1 MNVLS
6 DARQIMSSGFKN
18 LVLLGGGHSHL
29 AVLKRLRASLSPA
42 VRLTLISK
50 SVVTP
55 YSGMLPG
62 MIAGH
67 YSPDAAHIDLP
78 ALARFAGA
86 RTVFDEAVG
95 LDLDRRQVLLRD
107 LPPVAYDVLSI
118 DIGSTPSLV
127 PGAAEHAVP
136 VKPIDHLVRR
146 WALLGDRLRASTAK
160 QRVAVVGGGAAGVE
174 IILAV
179 QFRLRA
185 LLDHGGEH
193 AARLEYHLFTDT
205 AEILPTYN
213 SSVRRIFGRVLR
225 ERHIMVHA
233 GKAVTEVAHARLCT
247 ADGVWHEA
255 NEVLWSTETAAA
267 PWLARSGLAVDRAGF
282 VSVASTL
289 QSISHPDVFA
299 AGDIASMVDYPRER
313 SGALAIQQGP
323 WLAGNLRS
331 ALRGEPLK
339 PHRPR
344 RRSLSVI
351 STGNRYAVASY
362 GPLACEGT
370 WVWRWKDR
378 RDHRFMRMYT
388 ELTSP
393 MHA

>member
-1 MNVLS
+1 MAQVVVEWASLGMLKS
-6 DARQIMSSGFKN
+6 

-29 AVLKRLRASLSPA
+29 AVLKGVGVAPLPQG

-67 YSPDAAHIDLP
+67 YSPDASHIELP

-95 LDLDRRQVLLRD
+95 LDLERRQVLLRD
-107 LPPVAYDVLSI
+107 LPPIAYDVLSI
-118 DIGSTPSLV
+118 DIGSTPNVTV
-127 PGAAEHAVP
+127 PGAADYAVP

-146 WALLGDRLRASTAK
+146 WASVLERLRAGTAK
-160 QRVAVVGGGAAGVE
+160 QSVAVVGGGAAGVE

-179 QFRLRA
+179 QFRMRA
-185 LLDHGGEH
+185 LLAREGAH
-193 AARLEYHLFTDT
+193 AMSLEYHLFTDST
-205 AEILPTYN
+205 EVLPTYN
-213 SSVRRIFGRVLR
+213 SSVRRIFERVLR
-225 ERHIMVHA
+225 ERRVTVHA
-233 GKAVTEVAHARLCT
+233 GKAVTEVAPGRLRT
-247 ADGVWHEA
+247 ADGVWHDA
-255 NEVLWSTETAAA
+255 SEVLWSTEAAAA

-282 VSVASTL
+282 VSVSNTL
-289 QSISHPDVFA
+289 QSLSHLDVFA
-299 AGDIASMVDYPRER
+299 AGDIASMVGYPRER
-313 SGALAIQQGP
+313 SGALAVHQGP

-331 ALRGEPLK
+331 ALQGEPLT

-344 RRSLSVI
+344 RQFLSLI
-351 STGNRYAVASY
+351 STGDRYAVASY
-362 GPLACEGT
+362 GPLACEGR

-378 RDHRFMRMYT
+378 IDRRFMRGYT
-388 ELTSP
+388 GLP
-393 MHA
+393 VKA

>member
-1 MNVLS
+1 
-6 DARQIMSSGFKN
+6 MSSDFKN

-29 AVLKRLRASLSPA
+29 EVLKRFGAASPSPA

-55 YSGMLPG
+55 YSGLLPG

-86 RTVFDEAVG
+86 RPVFDEAVG
-95 LDLDRRQVLLRD
+95 LDLDRRHVLLRD

-118 DIGSTPSLV
+118 DIGSAPSLTV

-136 VKPIDHLVRR
+136 IKPIDHLVRR
-146 WALLGDRLRASTAK
+146 WALLRDRLRTSTAT

-185 LLDHGGEH
+185 LLEHEGED
-193 AARLEYHLFTDT
+193 AARLEYHLFADSTD
-205 AEILPTYN
+205 ILPTYN

-225 ERHIMVHA
+225 ERRITVHA
-233 GKAVTEVAHARLCT
+233 GQAVTEVAHARLRT

-255 NEVLWSTETAAA
+255 NEVLWSTEAAA
-267 PWLARSGLAVDRAGF
+267 TPWLAVSGLAVDRAGF
-282 VSVASTL
+282 VSVSGTL

-299 AGDIASMVDYPRER
+299 SGDIASMVDYPRQR
-313 SGALAIQQGP
+313 SGRLAVQQGP
-323 WLAGNLRS
+323 WLASNLRS
-331 ALRGEPLK
+331 VLREEPLRT
-339 PHRPR
+339 HRPR
-344 RRSLSVI
+344 RQFLSVI
-351 STGNRYAVASY
+351 STGDRYAVASY
-362 GPLACEGT
+362 GPLACAGA
-370 WVWRWKDR
+370 WVWRWKDWN
-378 RDHRFMRMYT
+378 DHRFMRAYT
-388 ELTSP
+388 ELTPPINARGS
-393 MHA
+393 A